1 MDRRC
6 VITIHTE
13 FDRHSVSATYAKML
27 VEMVCA
33 RGIARETLLENTG
46 IDEVQLNRV
55 DDRVPAQS
63 MLKLMRKALDLTQ
76 EPALGLLFGFQ
87 LKLSAHGFLGYAA
100 MSSETLGDAIEL
112 GVKYFKTRF
121 GLLDTRFYQQG
132 EFAIL
137 EMEPTIDLGDVE
149 TFILE
154 SFMTGFAVM
163 GLNLLG
169 QIPEGVSSCWRM
181 QRPAYHEKM
190 LQHLPER
197 QVRYGA
203 EANQIRIPVGLLSQ
217 KLGLSD
223 PTSRKL
229 AEEQCKRELAML
241 EENESIIA
249 RVRHIILSSSQRFPK
264 LDVVAEQ
271 CFMSGRTF
279 KRRLQQLGT
288 SFQEILDDIRK
299 SQAIDYLR
307 HTAKPIDEI
316 AALLGYNDPSNFGR
330 AFKRWT
336 GKTPSQYRHQHEMM
350 PS

>member
-1 MDRRC
+1 
-6 VITIHTE
+6 
-13 FDRHSVSATYAKML
+13 ML
-27 VEMVCA
+27 VEMVDA
-33 RGIARETLLENTG
+33 RGVARPLLLRDTG
-46 IDEVQLNRV
+46 IDESQLNGV
-55 DDRVPAQS
+55 DERVPAAT
-63 MLKLMRKALDLTQ
+63 MIRLIRNALLLTH

-121 GLLDTRFYQQG
+121 GLLDTRFYKHG
-132 EFAIL
+132 DYAIL
-137 EMEPTIDLGDVE
+137 EMEPTIDLGDAE
-149 TFILE
+149 LFILE

-169 QIPEGVSSCWRM
+169 QIPEGVSSCWRFP
-181 QRPAYHEKM
+181 RPEYHEKM

-197 QVRYGA
+197 QVKYGA
-203 EANQIRIPVGLLSQ
+203 EANQIRIPLGLLSQ

-229 AEEQCKRELAML
+229 AEEQCKKELALL

-249 RVRHIILSSSQRFPK
+249 RVRHIILSSSHRFPK

-299 SQAIDYLR
+299 GQAIDYLR

-336 GKTPSQYRHQHEMM
+336 GKTPSQYRHHHEMM
-350 PS
+350 LS